1 MEELISQLK
10 DRFSSAQYRNEQAI
24 RETVVLPILQA
35 LGWKIWDPTSVV
47 REHAL
52 GTRRVDYALTSTPP
66 QMQIFIEV
74 KAPGES
80 VGADRQ
86 LFEYAFHEGIPFAIL
101 TDGRE
106 WNFFLPAEQGNYD
119 DRRVQKLDIME
130 RSPSDAAAI
139 FNRYLLRD
147 RVHSGEAIQS
157 ARSDYQNIS
166 KRKHA
171 AQEVPKAWTELVS
184 EPDEL
189 LIDLVAE
196 KTETLCGFRP
206 APEDVEQFLDSL
218 LPPLTTALPSTT
230 RTTTALPSTT
240 RASDIAFQKPVS
252 ERHVQYSIL
261 GQKRTA
267 DSASEAL
274 VDIMKTLAQRD
285 PKFLDTVAPLV
296 EGNSRNHI
304 ARSRDQVY
312 PLKPELSEYT
322 IEFVRGWWLGT
333 NIANRE
339 KIRIIKKACEA
350 AGLSFGQDIII
361 SLPNAS

>member
-1 MEELISQLK
+1 
-10 DRFSSAQYRNEQAI
+10 
-24 RETVVLPILQA
+24 
-35 LGWKIWDPTSVV
+35 
-47 REHAL
+47 
-52 GTRRVDYALTSTPP
+52 
-66 QMQIFIEV
+66 MQIFIEV

-86 LFEYAFHEGIPFAIL
+86 LFEYAFHEGIPFAVL

-130 RSPSDAAAI
+130 RNPSDAAEI

-147 RVHSGEAIQS
+147 RVLSGEAIQS

-166 KRKHA
+166 KRKYA
-171 AQEVPKAWTELVS
+171 AQEVPKAWAELVS

-196 KTETLCGFRP
+196 KTQTLCGFRP

-218 LPPLTTALPSTT
+218 LPPPLSPRFATAPPS
-230 RTTTALPSTT
+230 A
-240 RASDIAFQKPVS
+240 IQKTSS
-252 ERHVQYSIL
+252 ERNAVQSISERKVEYRIL
-261 GQKRTA
+261 GQSRRAASATA
-267 DSASEAL
+267 AL
-274 VDIMKTLAQRD
+274 VDILKTLAQRD

-296 EGNSRNHI
+296 QGNSRNHI
-304 ARSRDQVY
+304 ARSRDRVY

-322 IEFVRGWWLGT
+322 IEFVPGWWLGT

-350 AGLSFGQDIII
+350 SGLSFGQDIII